1 MKKSAQDM
9 MKTAKFSLF
18 IVLFLICGAFLP
30 WIGAEKLHV
39 REVLAFLGGSWSP
52 DGMIFFHIRL
62 PRVFLGLLAGGA
74 LAAAGATLQVVLRNP
89 LAEPWTLGIAGGAS
103 LGAFLARIL
112 PFLWISW
119 GWLNSAQLLAFAGA
133 SLALVLALQW
143 SQRPGGG
150 AQAMLLAGVTVG
162 VISGGAIMVVCGFVS
177 PWKLAEFHRWL
188 LGGLDG
194 ADWTALGTAGALI
207 VPALWILGR
216 QARALNPLGLGE
228 EMAAGQGVEVAH
240 VRRWTLIGA
249 GLAAA
254 GVATVAG
261 PIGFIGLLAPHA
273 ARRLIGPDMRRVLP
287 ASFLLGGA
295 LLAASD
301 ACGRWAA
308 APLELPVGALTA
320 LIGGPIF
327 LWLLAKK

>member
-1 MKKSAQDM
+1 MKKSALNM

-18 IVLFLICGAFLP
+18 IVLFLICGSFLP

-74 LAAAGATLQVVLRNP
+74 LAA
-89 LAEPWTLGIAGGAS
+89 
-103 LGAFLARIL
+103 
-112 PFLWISW
+112 
-119 GWLNSAQLLAFAGA
+119 
-133 SLALVLALQW
+133 
-143 SQRPGGG
+143 
-150 AQAMLLAGVTVG
+150 
-162 VISGGAIMVVCGFVS
+162 
-177 PWKLAEFHRWL
+177 
-188 LGGLDG
+188 
-194 ADWTALGTAGALI
+194 AGALI

-301 ACGRWAA
+301 ACGRWVA

-320 LIGGPIF
+320 LIGGPSF
-327 LWLLAKK
+327 LWLLAKM